1 MGKASF
7 FLSGSI
13 CFFFLNGRL
22 IISFDRIDNLMEVF
36 GFIEAS
42 SVSYRSLVVQSCGT
56 WMNHQDAFNEWFT
69 GFYWVL
75 LGFTGF
81 YWVLVDFTEFY

>member
-56 WMNHQDAFNEWFT
+56 WMNHQDAFNE
-69 GFYWVL
+69 
-75 LGFTGF
+75 
-81 YWVLVDFTEFY
+81 